1 MTLPSKSPPPKSPKG
16 AGAIIAF
23 LVMFGVIA
31 GGLMGQPSIGF
42 LAGLGLGVA
51 IALLMWW
58 RSR

>member
-1 MTLPSKSPPPKSPKG
+1 MTTPPRSSAPKSPKG